1 MPKTIVWI
9 EDDTD
14 IIDPVVRPLERAGHR
29 FLRLHSAQEALDAL
43 EEIRHADLLLLDIIF
58 PPANTG
64 PHSFDQAEGFSH
76 YTGLHL
82 LRELR
87 QVHGVTT
94 PVIVLTVVIR
104 PELDTELQA
113 LDVADI
119 IHKPV
124 RPSELKRRVEAV
136 WDA

>member
-1 MPKTIVWI
+1 MAKTIVWI

-29 FLRLHSAQEALDAL
+29 FIRLHSAHEALDAI
-43 EEIRHADLLLLDIIF
+43 EEMRRADLILLDIIF
-58 PPANTG
+58 PPAQVPQG
-64 PHSFDQAEGFSH
+64 FDQANGFNQ

-82 LRELR
+82 LRQLR
-87 QVHGVTT
+87 TVHGVTT
-94 PVIVLTVVIR
+94 PVVVLTVVIR
-104 PELDTELQA
+104 PELDKELET

-136 WDA
+136 WQ

>member
-14 IIDPVVRPLERAGHR
+14 IIDPVVKPLERAGHR
-29 FLRLHSAQEALDAL
+29 FVRLHTAQEALNAL
-43 EEIRHADLLLLDIIF
+43 DDIRQADLILLDIIF
-58 PPANTG
+58 PPAPSG
-64 PHSFDQAEGFSH
+64 FDQANGFNQ

-87 QVHGVTT
+87 EVHGVHL
-94 PVIVLTVVIR
+94 PVVVLTVVIR
-104 PELDTELQA
+104 PELDKELEE
-113 LDVADI
+113 LNVADI

-124 RPSELKRRVEAV
+124 RPSELKQRVEAV
-136 WDA
+136 WNVSS

>member
-1 MPKTIVWI
+1 MGKTIAWI

-14 IIDPVVRPLERAGHR
+14 IIDPVVKPLERAGHR
-29 FLRLHSAQEALDAL
+29 FIRLHTAQEALDAL
-43 EEIRHADLLLLDIIF
+43 DELRQADLILLDIIF
-58 PPANTG
+58 PPAQV
-64 PHSFDQAEGFSH
+64 PHGFDQANGFNQ

-87 QVHGVTT
+87 QVHGVQT
-94 PVIVLTVVIR
+94 PVVVLTVVIR

-113 LDVADI
+113 LEVADI

-124 RPSELKRRVEAV
+124 RPSELKNRVEAV
-136 WDA
+136 WKT